1 MKCEDII
8 KLSEENLGYMR
19 EIRRH
24 LHKNPGVG
32 FDNENTMRYIYKKLS
47 ELEIKAE
54 FVGKCG
60 LLAIIGEGEK
70 CFLLRAD
77 TDGLDTV
84 EQTNLDYASKNG
96 RMHSCG
102 HDIHTA
108 QLLGA
113 VKILKTQCEKIGGC
127 VKLMFQSAEEILCGA
142 VDMIENGI
150 LENPIPN
157 GALMIHVMPATEL
170 ETGTVI
176 VASPGESAPC
186 ADFFEITVSG
196 KGCHGS
202 SPTLGKDPIYTAC
215 TIVTSL
221 SEITSR
227 ELAFSQRAILTFGSV
242 TAGNS
247 ANVIP
252 DTAVLSGTLRCF
264 TEELRQYIKKRIVE
278 ISEGVAKTFGTSVKV
293 TFTSGCPSLVND
305 KNLCNIA
312 LESLERVLGK
322 KYVINSAELDA
333 KSTKTS
339 GSEDFSYIS
348 QKIPSVMLALASG
361 NINDGH
367 VYPLHHPKVT
377 FDEEAMING
386 CASLVSVC
394 LGFFGNLSQ

>member
-1 MKCEDII
+1 MKCEDIV
-8 KLSEENLGYMR
+8 KLSRENLEYMR

-24 LHKNPGVG
+24 LHKNPGVD
-32 FDNENTMRYIYKKLS
+32 FDNNETIQYIHQKLS
-47 ELEIKAE
+47 EMQIEAE

-60 LLAIIGEGEK
+60 LSAIIGEGEK

-77 TDGLDTV
+77 TDGLATA
-84 EQTNLDYASKNG
+84 EETNLEYASRNG

-150 LENPIPN
+150 LENPTPN
-157 GALMIHVMPATEL
+157 GALMIHVMTATEL
-170 ETGTVI
+170 KTGTVI
-176 VASPGESAPC
+176 VATPGESAPC

-202 SPTLGKDPIYTAC
+202 SPALGKDPIYTAC

-227 ELAFSQRAILTFGSV
+227 ELSFSQRAILTFGSV

-252 DTAVLSGTLRCF
+252 EFATLRGTMRCF
-264 TEELRQYIKKRIVE
+264 TNELREYIKRRIVE

-312 LESLERVLGK
+312 LESIGRVLGK
-322 KYVINSAELDA
+322 KYVINSAELNT

-348 QKIPSVMLALASG
+348 QQVPSVMLALASG
-361 NINDGH
+361 NVKDGYT
-367 VYPLHHPKVT
+367 YPLHHPKVT